1 MEKQNLKSSG
11 LGDISMIRDILMGQQ
26 INDFDQRFT
35 EIADRIAALEKDLR
49 SSIQMLDDR
58 TETHFVKH
66 TNEFNEK
73 LEKLRHHLDNQVDML
88 KNKIENT
95 SKTDK
100 ASLSKLLVEM
110 SQKIMS
116 E

>member
-1 MEKQNLKSSG
+1 MEKQNPKSGG
-11 LGDISMIRDILMGQQ
+11 LGDISMIRDILMGQH
-26 INDFDQRFT
+26 INDIDQRFA
-35 EIADRIAALEKDLR
+35 EIADRMAALEKDLR

-58 TETHFVKH
+58 TEAHFAKH

-100 ASLSKLLVEM
+100 ATLSKLLVEM
-110 SQKIMS
+110 SQKIVA